1 MAPRDGVLSSVNV
14 RVGELFTGNTI
25 AMVLADLQSY
35 HMTVQVDEIDV
46 RQVQVGQGVS
56 LIMDA
61 LPDSQLTGQVTSISP
76 TANEVGSTIT
86 YEVEI
91 VPDPTDAP
99 MREGMSATAIITT
112 AQVDNVLLIPNRYV
126 RFDRDKNK
134 YFVFKVLAEIKIGL
148 RNERESQI
156 MAGLTDTDQV
166 ALLHVDRERELMSAI
181 FGG

>member
-1 MAPRDGVLSSVNV
+1 
-14 RVGELFTGNTI
+14 
-25 AMVLADLQSY
+25 
-35 HMTVQVDEIDV
+35 
-46 RQVQVGQGVS
+46 
-56 LIMDA
+56 
-61 LPDSQLTGQVTSISP
+61 
-76 TANEVGSTIT
+76 
-86 YEVEI
+86 
-91 VPDPTDAP
+91 

-134 YFVFKVLAEIKIGL
+134 YFVFKVLNDEPVLAEIKIGL

-166 ALLHVDRERELMSAI
+166 ALLNVDRERELMSAI